1 MFRIHKAMKV
11 KKLFRQLF
19 AALPVIAA
27 MIFFLAFPLRYTESV
42 REGVSLWAI
51 SVLPATFPFLFLTAV
66 FTELKLYPRLA
77 KAVSPAAGALF
88 RVSGEGGCAAFL
100 SMLSGYPVGART
112 VFDLYRGGRIAKEE
126 TFRLTAL
133 CTTTGPMFMVGAV
146 GARMFGSAKA
156 GWILLLSHLAAVW
169 TVCFFLRFTGRK
181 PARSAP
187 ALSAGGQGNV
197 LYDSL
202 LNSVLSIL
210 CVGGSI
216 ALFYAFGQMLADL
229 GAFAGITDPTLCAVV
244 RGLLEMTSGC
254 KLLSETGTP
263 LNLALACFLVTFG
276 GCCVLMQQ
284 LAFLSRANVKALPF
298 LAVKLLQGV
307 LSAAICFTL
316 TLLFGV

>member
-126 TFRLTAL
+126 TFRLAAL

-146 GARMFGSAKA
+146 GARMFGSAKE
-156 GWILLLSHLAAVW
+156 I
-169 TVCFFLRFTGRK
+169 GR
-181 PARSAP
+181 ASCRER
-187 ALSAGGQGNV
+187 V
-197 LYDSL
+197 
-202 LNSVLSIL
+202 
-210 CVGGSI
+210 
-216 ALFYAFGQMLADL
+216 
-229 GAFAGITDPTLCAVV
+229 
-244 RGLLEMTSGC
+244 
-254 KLLSETGTP
+254 
-263 LNLALACFLVTFG
+263 
-276 GCCVLMQQ
+276 
-284 LAFLSRANVKALPF
+284 
-298 LAVKLLQGV
+298 
-307 LSAAICFTL
+307 
-316 TLLFGV
+316 